1 MLILPAVRGERLEA
15 MAETLTDPLRER
27 HNELRPHI
35 EQIGSAAR
43 LVPELDPAARLA
55 AIHPILEFL
64 RGELWRH
71 AEAEERWLYPEIAH
85 RLRHPM
91 ATATMKLDH
100 TILRERID
108 ELAADDGRDAEALQR
123 TLYGIEALLLAH
135 LRKEE
140 ELYLPQLEH
149 ETDEATVAAI
159 EQAMARY
166 ESGLPELKSV
176 EAIDVDREEFP
187 FTGSEL
193 SRLVFL
199 LRYAVRAPSSHNSQP
214 WRVRADDDSLLIYA
228 DRTRALPVA
237 DPDDR
242 ELEISCGAFLHHLRL
257 AITHHG
263 YESDIA
269 LLPAEDDPDLLAR
282 VKLGAERT
290 PSYEERLLF
299 WATSKRHTS
308 RRPFTADELPASLTE
323 ELIAAAESEG
333 AWLVFLEGEARTRL
347 AELVAEGDRL
357 QMRDPSFRRE
367 LTSWLHSSRDD
378 SADGMPRGAL
388 GLPKRLTPGTRL
400 AIRTID
406 LGKGVAAHDEKLIEA
421 SPLLAVLGTA
431 EDTTGDRLSAGEA
444 LSLVLLRAAQD
455 GVSASFLNQPVEVPE
470 LRPRLSELVGVPGT
484 PQLVLRLGRGPDVRH
499 TPRRPVREILVS

>member
-1 MLILPAVRGERLEA
+1 
-15 MAETLTDPLRER
+15 MAETSTEPLRNR

-35 EQIGSAAR
+35 EQMGAIAR

-55 AIHPILEFL
+55 ALQPVLEFL
-64 RGELWRH
+64 RGDLWRH

-85 RLRHPM
+85 RLRHPL

-100 TILRERID
+100 TILRESIA
-108 ELAADDGRDAEALQR
+108 ELATQNGRDADALQR
-123 TLYGIEALLLAH
+123 TLYGVEALLLAH

-149 ETDEATVAAI
+149 KTDEATVESI
-159 EQAMARY
+159 EEAMARY
-166 ESGLPELKSV
+166 EAGRPELKTV
-176 EAIDVDREEFP
+176 EQIDLDRDEFP

-214 WRVRADDDSLLIYA
+214 WRVRAEDDSLLVYA
-228 DRTRALPVA
+228 DRTRAVPVA

-263 YESDIA
+263 HEDDVV
-269 LLPAEDDPDLLAR
+269 LLPDPDDDDLLAR
-282 VKLGAERT
+282 VKLGAERP
-290 PSYEERLLF
+290 PSYDERLLF
-299 WATSKRHTS
+299 WATAKRHTT
-308 RRPFTADELPASLTE
+308 RRPFLADELPDDLLG
-323 ELIAAAESEG
+323 ELVDAAGSEG
-333 AWLVFLEGEARTRL
+333 AWLTFLDGDARVEL
-347 AELVAEGDRL
+347 ASLVAEGDRL

-367 LTSWLHSSRDD
+367 LASWVHGSRNSS
-378 SADGMPRGAL
+378 SDGMPREAL
-388 GLPKRLTPGTRL
+388 GLPKRMTPGSRL
-400 AIRTID
+400 AIRTVD
-406 LGKGVAAHDEKLIEA
+406 LGKGAAAHDAKLIEA

-431 EDTTGDRLSAGEA
+431 GDTTRDRLAAGQA
-444 LSLVLLRAAQD
+444 LSHVLLRAAQD
-455 GVSASFLNQPVEVPE
+455 GVSASFLNQPVEVDD
-470 LRPRLSELVGVPGT
+470 LRPRLSELAGSRGM
-484 PQLVLRLGRGPDVRH
+484 PQLVLRLGRGPAVRQ